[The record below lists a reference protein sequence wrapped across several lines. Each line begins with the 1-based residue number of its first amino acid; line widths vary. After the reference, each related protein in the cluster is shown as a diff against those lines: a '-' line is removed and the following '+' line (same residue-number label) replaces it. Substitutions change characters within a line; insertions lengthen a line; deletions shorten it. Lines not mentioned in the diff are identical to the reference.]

1 MRKFKLVLGYL
12 LIASPVIALLIYAL
26 ITGKLMRFLFAIG
39 IVALPFIT
47 IIVGVTLIQNNQ

>member
-12 LIASPVIALLIYAL
+12 LIASPVIALFIYAL

-39 IVALPFIT
+39 IVAVIFVAVTL
-47 IIVGVTLIQNNQ
+47 GVALIQNNL